1 MGRVKRRT
9 TFDTQKL
16 VFTAV
21 MTAIIVVMQVIAV
34 LTRAFLPLFSLNLV
48 LIPIVIGAACGG
60 VYVGAWLGFVSGL
73 AVLISGDASAFLAV
87 NEIGTVVT
95 VLLKGAASGAAAA
108 GVYKLLERVDRYLAV
123 IGAAIVCPIVNT
135 GIFVLGC
142 YTFFLD
148 TIRAWGEGAGMENAF
163 VFILLGMIG
172 INFIIELMLNIILS
186 PVAVTLL
193 NIRQKQTK

>member
-1 MGRVKRRT
+1 MGGVKRRT

-34 LTRAFLPLFSLNLV
+34 MTRAFLPIFSLNLV

-60 VYVGAWLGFVSGL
+60 VYVGIWLGFVSGL

-87 NEIGTVVT
+87 NELGTIAT

-108 GVYKLLERVDRYLAV
+108 VAYKLFERVDKYLAV
-123 IGAAIVCPIVNT
+123 TVAAIACPIANT

-148 TIRAWGEGAGMENAF
+148 TIREWGAGAGMENTF
-163 VFILLGMIG
+163 VFIVIGMIG
-172 INFIIELMLNIILS
+172 VNFVIELVLNIILS

-193 NIRQKQTK
+193 NIRQKHTK